1 MNYRG
6 PGPHVLWAA
15 DYDLTNLDTT
25 HFPPA
30 ANDWRTNYFI
40 PDTTPP
46 HLAKGGGGDRHL
58 KGTKPGHDL
67 YRSFFPTSIVT
78 DGKDLSTCQ
87 PHLTPPCVP
96 AQHAPVPPRVSDP
109 RRGTRDP
116 ASLDIIVI

>member
-25 HFPPA
+25 HFPLA

-46 HLAKGGGGDRHL
+46 HLAKGGGG
-58 KGTKPGHDL
+58 
-67 YRSFFPTSIVT
+67 
-78 DGKDLSTCQ
+78 
-87 PHLTPPCVP
+87 PPP
-96 AQHAPVPPRVSDP
+96 
-109 RRGTRDP
+109 
-116 ASLDIIVI
+116 